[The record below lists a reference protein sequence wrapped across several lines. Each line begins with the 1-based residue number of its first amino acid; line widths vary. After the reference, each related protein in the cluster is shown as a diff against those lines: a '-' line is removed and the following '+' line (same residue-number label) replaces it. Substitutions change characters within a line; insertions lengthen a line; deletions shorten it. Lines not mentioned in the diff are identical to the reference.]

1 MKLLL
6 MLTKLIL
13 FISIL
18 IMIISTILSKK
29 SNYDKEKISP
39 FECGFNP
46 KNNYRNTFSIQ
57 FFLIAIIFL
66 IFDVEIT
73 LLLPLI
79 LTVNS
84 SNLSVWFT
92 LVTYFILILIL
103 GLLYEWKFGALDW
116 LN

>member
-1 MKLLL
+1 MKLFVLL
-6 MLTKLIL
+6 INIIMM
-13 FISIL
+13 ISML
-18 IMIISTILSKK
+18 IMLISSILSKK
-29 SNYDKEKISP
+29 SISDKEKISP

-79 LTVNS
+79 LTLNS
-84 SNLSVWFT
+84 SNLKIWFT
-92 LVTYFILILIL
+92 LVTYFTLILIL
-103 GLLYEWKFGALDW
+103 GVLYEWKFGALDW